1 MNKKQNTFSLPSLT
15 QIFRHAVLLLTLCA
29 VGGYAAAAE
38 KKFKVVTTFT
48 IIQDMAQNVA
58 GDAAVVE
65 SITKPVPKS
74 MTTSQPRK
82 TLCGRRMRILSCGT
96 A

>member
-38 KKFKVVTTFT
+38 K
-48 IIQDMAQNVA
+48 NLR
-58 GDAAVVE
+58 
-65 SITKPVPKS
+65 S
-74 MTTSQPRK
+74 
-82 TLCGRRMRILSCGT
+82 
-96 A
+96 